1 MKSVQQAVIEGFPED
16 VPVLESLL
24 QWYLVSEAE
33 LAASESAEG
42 TLESQGSTEWQIG
55 RRSIPAGI
63 YQVRFTASFK
73 VGDSAAPRSVQAFNY
88 GFIEVIPGPLR
99 AIIDGGSSVRWGSPE
114 TVTVDGSLSYDGD
127 IGPGNHTGVGFVW
140 SCRGKNEE
148 YTVSNDCFGAFVDGA
163 KTVTVRIDTG
173 KLTFGKTYVLRLNLS
188 KDVRSSF
195 TEMSFEIA
203 VGEIPQVKLR

>member
-1 MKSVQQAVIEGFPED
+1 M
-16 VPVLESLL
+16 
-24 QWYLVSEAE
+24 SEAE
-33 LAASESAEG
+33 LAASETAEG
-42 TLESQGSTEWQIG
+42 TLESHGSTEWQIG

-63 YQVRFTASFK
+63 YLVRFTASFK
-73 VGDSAAPRSVQAFNY
+73 VGDSAAPRTVQAFNY

-127 IGPGNHTGVGFVW
+127 IGAGNHTGVGFVW
-140 SCRGKNEE
+140 SCREKNEE

-163 KTVTVRIDTG
+163 KTVNVRIDTG
-173 KLTFGKTYVLRLNLS
+173 KITSGKTYVLRLNLS

-203 VGEIPQVKLR
+203 AGEIPQVKLR